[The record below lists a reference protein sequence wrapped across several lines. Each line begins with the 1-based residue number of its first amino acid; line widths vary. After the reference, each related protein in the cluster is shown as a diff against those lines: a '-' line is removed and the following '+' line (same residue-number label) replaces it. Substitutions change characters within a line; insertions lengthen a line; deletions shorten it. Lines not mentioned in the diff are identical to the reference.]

1 MQHKK
6 LDIKKTVLE
15 IMDKLYEYE
24 EFQNFWNNL
33 SDDEEKNIED
43 NIIEI
48 IERRL
53 INTKITKL

>member
-6 LDIKKTVLE
+6 LDVKKTVLE

-33 SDDEEKNIED
+33 SDDEEKNIE
-43 NIIEI
+43 NCITEI

-53 INTKITKL
+53 INTKI